1 MIKQQNETE
10 VTQTQQIKMPNRYEL
25 IDQFKIKLHQRCGAI
40 AISSDNNLVVIGCK
54 SKLRI
59 YQFQQQMLKL
69 LQTLYSHTLDV
80 NTLNFFQNLSNMVSG
95 SEDKQIILWPLINGN
110 SNKYINKYKGK
121 NSQILCV
128 VLNER
133 EDQLISGSNIIQIWK
148 LQNGWSCIQTISEH
162 KDFVWALSIN
172 EYGNQLLSS
181 GYDKLLLI
189 FKLKKDS
196 SLNIQWV
203 LIQKMEGDGIRLC
216 WINNSLFTF
225 QPYCKEQLILFQKYN
240 TSQLFRKIKSIQ
252 VKKDSTLCCGFFQQK
267 YIKEKNILV
276 NKNGRIVNI
285 LSKLENDD
293 FILKQSIQFNDYQ
306 IQGCLSNDAK
316 YLITWDGGK
325 NGSFEIQIRRY
336 QEQ

>member
-133 EDQLISGSNIIQIWK
+133 EDQLISG
-148 LQNGWSCIQTISEH
+148 TSE
-162 KDFVWALSIN
+162 WL
-172 EYGNQLLSS
+172 
-181 GYDKLLLI
+181 
-189 FKLKKDS
+189 
-196 SLNIQWV
+196 V
-203 LIQKMEGDGIRLC
+203 LHIDHI
-216 WINNSLFTF
+216 
-225 QPYCKEQLILFQKYN
+225 
-240 TSQLFRKIKSIQ
+240 
-252 VKKDSTLCCGFFQQK
+252 
-267 YIKEKNILV
+267 
-276 NKNGRIVNI
+276 
-285 LSKLENDD
+285 
-293 FILKQSIQFNDYQ
+293 
-306 IQGCLSNDAK
+306 
-316 YLITWDGGK
+316 
-325 NGSFEIQIRRY
+325 
-336 QEQ
+336 